1 MDENCGYYAKLSK
14 SNKDK
19 YYMNPHMWSL
29 KKSNTQKQR
38 VDWWLPQAKGWEKSG
53 DEGQRLQ
60 TFQYRMNNL

>member
-1 MDENCGYYAKLSK
+1 
-14 SNKDK
+14 
-19 YYMNPHMWSL
+19 MNPHMWSL